1 MKPAHDPGVA
11 LPRRQFLAALSAVSV
26 YGFDPVART
35 WSRSASAALDGVPPL
50 DGELVADAA
59 SLEAVSSDVGNIFR
73 RIPVAV
79 LRPGSAKD
87 VSEMVRFCR
96 RHGIQVAARGQGHTN
111 FGQGLVEGGLIV
123 EMRTLAGI
131 HEIGSGFADVG
142 AGLLWNELLAAATA
156 VGLTPPVFTGYTG
169 LSIGGTLSV
178 GGIPASYRRGV
189 QVEHVR
195 SLEVVTGEG
204 EIVCCSEQEHRDL
217 FEAVL
222 AGLGQCGIIT
232 RAVVELE
239 PAAES
244 ARMYFL
250 QYTDGTLFFRDLRVL
265 MDRGEFDNLY
275 NIWLPDGSGGWVY
288 QLNAVK
294 FFDGDALPDDAE
306 LLRGLSFDATA
317 VPASFTASNTSYVD
331 YILRVDVVIELFR
344 QLGLWDGVLHPWFD
358 VILPDA
364 AVESYVTEVVPSLS
378 PEDVG
383 PAGFLLLFPIRRSE
397 LTRPLFRIPEG
408 DDEWVWLFDILT
420 GAPAPGP
427 DPAFLDRM
435 LARNRTLFEK
445 ARELGATRYPIGAL
459 RFSRADWVAQYGCEW
474 QAFRRAKHRFDP
486 SNILTPGPGIFS

>member
-1 MKPAHDPGVA
+1 MKPVHERGAA
-11 LPRRQFLAALSAVSV
+11 LPRRHFLAALSAVGV
-26 YGFDPVART
+26 FGFDPVART
-35 WSRSASAALDGVPPL
+35 WSRSASAAQGRVPPL

-59 SLEAVSSDVGNIFR
+59 SLEAVSSDVGSIVHR
-73 RIPVAV
+73 TPVAV

-111 FGQGLVEGGLIV
+111 FGQSLVGGGLIV
-123 EMRTLAGI
+123 EMRSLAGI
-131 HEIGSGFADVG
+131 FEIGSDFADVG
-142 AGLLWNELLAAATA
+142 AGLLWNELLALATA

-232 RAVVELE
+232 RAVLALE
-239 PAAES
+239 PAAAS
-244 ARMYFL
+244 ARQYFV
-250 QYTDGTLFFRDLRVL
+250 QYTDGALFFRDMRVL
-265 MDRGEFDNLY
+265 MERGEFNDLY

-294 FFDGDALPDDAE
+294 LFDADAPPDDAE

-317 VPASFTASNTSYVD
+317 VPAPFTTTTTSYVD

-344 QLGLWDGVLHPWFD
+344 QVGLWDGVLHPWFD
-358 VILPDA
+358 VILRDT
-364 AVESYVTEVVPSLS
+364 AVESYVSEVVPGLT

-383 PAGFLLLFPIRRSE
+383 PAGFLLMFPIRRSA
-397 LTRPLFRIPEG
+397 LTRPLFRVPEG
-408 DDEWVWLFDILT
+408 EDEWVWLFDILT
-420 GAPAPGP
+420 GAAAPGP
-427 DPAFLDRM
+427 DLAFQERM

-445 ARELGATRYPIGAL
+445 ARDLGATRYPIGAL
-459 RFSRADWVAQYGCEW
+459 RFSRADWVAHYGSQW
-474 QAFRRAKHRFDP
+474 QAFQQAKHRFDP
-486 SNILTPGPGIFS
+486 SKILTPGPGIFS

>member
-1 MKPAHDPGVA
+1 MKPVHERGAA
-11 LPRRQFLAALSAVSV
+11 LPRRHFLAALSAVGV
-26 YGFDPVART
+26 FGFDPVARS
-35 WSRSASAALDGVPPL
+35 WSSSVSAATDGVPQL
-50 DGELVADAA
+50 DGELVVDPG
-59 SLEAVSSDVGNIFR
+59 SLEAVSSDVGNIVR
-73 RIPVAV
+73 HVPVAV
-79 LRPGSAKD
+79 LRPGSAED
-87 VSEMVRFCR
+87 VSLMVRFCR

-111 FGQGLVEGGLIV
+111 FGQSLVGGGLIV
-123 EMRTLAGI
+123 ETRTLADI
-131 HEIGSGFADVG
+131 FEIGADFANVG

-156 VGLTPPVFTGYTG
+156 VGLTPPVFTGYTA

-204 EIVCCSEQEHRDL
+204 EIVCCSEHEHRDL

-232 RAVVELE
+232 RAVLVLE
-239 PAAES
+239 PAAQS
-244 ARMYFL
+244 ARQYFL
-250 QYTDGTLFFRDLRVL
+250 QYTDGAAFFRDLRLL
-265 MDRGEFDNLY
+265 MARAEFDDLY
-275 NIWLPDGSGGWVY
+275 NIWLPNGSGGWVY

-294 FFDGDALPDDAE
+294 RFDADAPPNDAQ
-306 LLRGLSFDATA
+306 LLRELSFDATV
-317 VPASFTASNTSYVD
+317 VPAPFTTTTSSYVD

-344 QLGLWDGVLHPWFD
+344 QAGLWDGVLHPWFD

-364 AVESYVTEVVPSLS
+364 AVENYVGEVVPSLS

-397 LTRPLFRIPEG
+397 LTRPLFRVPEG

-427 DPAFLDRM
+427 DLAFQERM
-435 LARNRTLFEK
+435 LARNRTLFDK
-445 ARELGATRYPIGAL
+445 ARQLGATRYPIGAL
-459 RFSRADWVAQYGCEW
+459 HFDSADWVLQYGSEW
-474 QAFRRAKHRFDP
+474 PAFRRAKQRFDP
-486 SNILTPGPGIFS
+486 SKILTPGPGIFT